1 MFIAMNRFQVNQG
14 KESAFE
20 EMWRSRETYLN
31 EVPGFVSFSL
41 LRNWLTSEAK
51 TTEFISHSTWRSRE
65 DFEAWTKSESFT
77 RGHAQ
82 GSVQG
87 ILAGHPEVSL
97 YETILRQDREP
108 ANLTPNPLSLLARG
122 GKRKID

>member
-1 MFIAMNRFQVNQG
+1 MFIAMNRFHVNQG
-14 KESAFE
+14 KESVFE

-41 LRNWLTSEAK
+41 LRNWLSSESK
-51 TTEFISHSTWRSRE
+51 TTEYISHSTWRTRE
-65 DFEAWTKSESFT
+65 DFENWTKSESFT

-82 GSVQG
+82 GSVAG
-87 ILAGHPEVSL
+87 VLATHPEVSL

-108 ANLTPNPLSLLARG
+108 AKA
-122 GKRKID
+122 